1 MQPEWEIDPVFEGQA
16 QNEERRANKPPVLAV
31 EAPTTT
37 VSVSSGAGLV
47 LSSAVI
53 DDGLPKPRPKRSGV
67 VGQESPPA
75 LQALPDQFEIPV
87 NVPDAVDPGRGR
99 TSARNAVEG
108 LRVSWVVWRGPAPV
122 TLDPGEVSD
131 IKGGKSIV
139 TATFTEPGTYVLRA
153 RATMAHCA
161 PTRRT

>member
-1 MQPEWEIDPVFEGQA
+1 LDRNLRQRS
-16 QNEERRANKPPVLAV
+16 RRCRIN
-31 EAPTTT
+31 
-37 VSVSSGAGLV
+37 S
-47 LSSAVI
+47 
-53 DDGLPKPRPKRSGV
+53 R
-67 VGQESPPA
+67 
-75 LQALPDQFEIPV
+75 IPV

-153 RATMAHCA
+153 RASDGALRSDEKDVTVTVM
-161 PTRRT
+161 P

>member
-1 MQPEWEIDPVFEGQA
+1 
-16 QNEERRANKPPVLAV
+16 
-31 EAPTTT
+31 
-37 VSVSSGAGLV
+37 V
-47 LSSAVI
+47 LSSAVT
-53 DDGLPKPRPKRSGV
+53 DDGLPKPRPKRSVV

-153 RATMAHCA
+153 RASDGALRSDEKDVTVTVM
-161 PTRRT
+161 P